1 MTTTEIAN
9 RLVEMCRQ
17 GKVEE
22 AKTELFADDIVSIE
36 PFAMPFCDKETRGMK
51 AIREKA
57 VKFMT
62 LVEDFYSMT
71 VSDPI
76 VAGDVFAC
84 VMTTDLKMKGAPRS
98 TSAEL
103 CVYKVKDG
111 KIVSEEFSW

>member
-17 GKVEE
+17 GQVEE

-36 PFAMPFCDKETRGMK
+36 PGPTPYADKETRGMK

-57 VKFMT
+57 EKFMK
-62 LVEDFYSMT
+62 LVEDFHSMT

-76 VAGDVFAC
+76 VAGNTFAC
-84 VMTTDLKMKGAPRS
+84 VMTTDLTMKGQPRS
-98 TSAEL
+98 TMAEL